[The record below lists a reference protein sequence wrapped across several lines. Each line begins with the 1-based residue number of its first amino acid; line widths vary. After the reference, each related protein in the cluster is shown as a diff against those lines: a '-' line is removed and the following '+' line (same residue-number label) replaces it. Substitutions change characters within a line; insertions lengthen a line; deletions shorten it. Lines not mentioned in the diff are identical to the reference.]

1 MQMQV
6 FQPQSLA
13 ELVATG
19 ACLTRIQGDCRL
31 ASGSRISVGIMTFM
45 KWSNVKK
52 ECPDAYRFRLEGER
66 CTLWSRVITWV
77 VKKVRFVEM
86 RVGYNAANYFRE
98 MTPTR
103 TKQ

>member
-45 KWSNVKK
+45 KWSDVKK
-52 ECPDAYRFRLEGER
+52 GCPDAHRFRLEGEAL
-66 CTLWSRVITWV
+66 TLWCRVITWV
-77 VKKVRFVEM
+77 IKKVRFVKM
-86 RVGYNAANYFRE
+86 RISY
-98 MTPTR
+98 
-103 TKQ
+103 TKLTISGRRR